1 MTAVT
6 RSITDAVTAGL
17 TARKTSTASRA
28 FASSVTVS
36 NSIVAVTAA
45 QPFLATNVVTPSRVF
60 VNGHVGQPQGRFT
73 TEFELDGI
81 FRGMRDDLQRR
92 VGMQV
97 QWSLWDAETTE
108 VDDIYSVGSAN
119 IGRRWKKPFQLPVIV
134 AQVFQ
139 GQTVQNER
147 GFYNTDVLR
156 LTVSMDDVNRALPT
170 LVKHPDAHI
179 RDRVLY
185 RGSVFSP
192 TRLYLRGQVL
202 TSYTVLTI
210 DLNQVMPDELV
221 NDDQYNAF
229 AE

>member
-1 MTAVT
+1 MATLTRAV
-6 RSITDAVTAGL
+6 SDAVHASATADGYL
-17 TARKTSTASRA
+17 SFTATP
-28 FASSVTVS
+28 
-36 NSIVAVTAA
+36 VATKD
-45 QPFLATNVVTPSRVF
+45 RVF
-60 VNGHVGQPQGRFT
+60 VNGHVGQPNGRFT

-81 FRGMRDDLQRR
+81 FRGIRDDLQRR

-97 QWSLWDAETTE
+97 QWSVWDAETTE
-108 VDDIYSVGSAN
+108 VDDIYNVGSRGV
-119 IGRRWKKPFQLPVIV
+119 GRRWKEPFFVPVIV

-156 LTVSMDDVNRALPT
+156 LTVSMDDINRVLPN
-170 LVKHPDAHI
+170 LVKQPDAHI

-210 DLNQVMPDELV
+210 DLNQVMPEELV
-221 NDDQYNAF
+221 NDDQF
-229 AE
+229 LGFSQ

>member
-1 MTAVT
+1 MSATT
-6 RSITDAVTAGL
+6 RTFTEVLRLSDSVDAYL
-17 TARKTSTASRA
+17 N
-28 FASSVTVS
+28 FAADPVPTKD
-36 NSIVAVTAA
+36 
-45 QPFLATNVVTPSRVF
+45 RVF

-97 QWSLWDAETTE
+97 QWSIWDPQATE
-108 VDDIYSVGSAN
+108 VDDIYSVGSRGV
-119 IGRRWKKPFQLPVIV
+119 GRRWKAPFEVPVIV

-139 GQTVQNER
+139 GQSIQNER
-147 GFYNTDVLR
+147 GFYNADVLR
-156 LTVSMDDVNRALPT
+156 LTVSMDDVNRFLPT
-170 LVKHPDAHI
+170 LVDSPDIHI
-179 RDRVLY
+179 LDRVLY

-210 DLNQVMPDELV
+210 DLNQVKSEEMV
-221 NDDQYNAF
+221 NDDQFKGF
-229 AE
+229 AS

>member
-1 MTAVT
+1 MP
-6 RSITDAVTAGL
+6 SYPEFN
-17 TARKTSTASRA
+17 STNAP
-28 FASSVTVS
+28 T
-36 NSIVAVTAA
+36 T
-45 QPFLATNVVTPSRVF
+45 SRVF
-60 VNGHVGQPQGRFT
+60 VNGNVGQPQGRFG
-73 TEFELDGI
+73 TEFELDSM

-97 QWSLWDAETTE
+97 KWAIWDGENSE
-108 VDDIYSVGSAN
+108 VDEIYGVGSSGV
-119 IGRRWKKPFQLPVIV
+119 GRRWKYPILVPVIV

-156 LTVSMDDVNRALPT
+156 LTVSMDDINKAIPD
-170 LVKHPDAHI
+170 LVSHPDAHI

-185 RGSVFSP
+185 RGSVFAP

-210 DLNQVMPDELV
+210 DLNQVMPEEMV
-221 NDDQYNAF
+221 NDDQF
-229 AE
+229 SSFSS